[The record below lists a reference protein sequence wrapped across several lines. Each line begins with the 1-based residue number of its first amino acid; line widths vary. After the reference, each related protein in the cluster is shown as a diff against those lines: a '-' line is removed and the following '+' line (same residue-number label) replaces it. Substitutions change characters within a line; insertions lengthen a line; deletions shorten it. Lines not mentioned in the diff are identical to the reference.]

1 MAFKSRRKLTS
12 LINAL
17 YTSKEKRKTSSF
29 LLSTSPLT
37 KEVLRY
43 NEQCKERDARKTP
56 GQSLGRN

>member
-1 MAFKSRRKLTS
+1 MHFYIAR
-12 LINAL
+12 
-17 YTSKEKRKTSSF
+17 EKKNVI
-29 LLSTSPLT
+29 LPTSPLT